1 MPPVSPYRSGQG
13 RGFLRLALP
22 CSDIYGVGPLN
33 AAAYVVFVALLTGL
47 TAAAPGD
54 ALAAAGYGG
63 GGAGGAGLNAGGDGG
78 QGGGLSGGIGGAGG
92 DADPGGGLAGAGG
105 HGGGDDTGALGAPG
119 GSPGVDGDA
128 SSDGVAGGSHG
139 TPYGGASGGGGG
151 GGGVIGAGGGGG
163 GTGAQLYTD
172 SGGSGGN
179 RGLTI
184 TLPGSIDI
192 PSSLGKHGATS
203 TLGAGGGGG
212 TGVTVLVPG
221 ADLTVSR
228 STTITGGVGGSVQS
242 WTYGS
247 SPGFIHVSGGGGGG
261 AGLVMQSGSLTVAG
275 QVNGGAGGESLQIS
289 GSGGDAVVI
298 TFGSVMVKGQGQIV
312 GGQGGRSWSGKNG
325 DGGTGLSIGSGS
337 VINEGHIAG
346 GAPGSRGGAPA
357 ESIGAEGAALRA
369 GNTTTVIN
377 KGTLSSGSDA
387 VVFEGNDNTLTLWQG
402 STTTGNV
409 RFEGARNK
417 LALGSDSG
425 SPTTA
430 VNMAGSLSFGTN
442 GVYAVRATPTQGDHL
457 TATGSATLTGATVQV
472 AATPGAYAESTAYGI
487 LHAGGTFNGTRFA
500 GVTSDLAYL
509 APTLSYSANDQDVNL
524 TLTRKQVQPGTDPG
538 NPEPGGGPS
547 LPGPD
552 SGGNPPAR
560 PIRFA
565 DLVSGRNAVAAAN
578 AVDGMPTGNEIYRH
592 ALTLPNGAPQSFFS
606 ALSGASHAN
615 AIGALQGLG
624 GQARSMAFSH
634 LRANLGAGMGAG
646 SPTAAM
652 GASDAAPPS
661 SALPA
666 SSAQPAWAELVG
678 NWQRLGA
685 TSDTSEV
692 RMHTGGLFAGA
703 DGAIGRGWRLGGA
716 LGYTDSNLRTD
727 GVDGKTDISSYS
739 AVVYGGKAFD
749 AGAGKLNLL
758 LGGAYTWHDIS
769 SKRRVAV
776 GGLDQTLRADYGAST
791 VQVFTELGWAL
802 KAGDA
807 FTLEP
812 YAGLA
817 WANLRSRAFQESG
830 GSAALS
836 GASQSNRTTTSTLGL
851 RGRQTLMLGSFQG
864 NLTAGAGWRHAFGDV
879 NPTSRVAFD
888 AGSAFTVAGAPI
900 ARNAAVLEAGLDAK
914 VGRSASVGLSY
925 AGQFGSGN
933 QDHSATLAWRWAF

>member
-1 MPPVSPYRSGQG
+1 MTASMPPVYDRNGQDGG
-13 RGFLRLALP
+13 RLRLALP
-22 CSDIYGVGPLN
+22 CSDIHGVGRLN
-33 AAAYVVFVALLTGL
+33 AVAYAVCIALLAGL
-47 TAAAPGD
+47 ASAAPGD
-54 ALAAAGYGG
+54 AWAAAGYGG
-63 GGAGGAGLNAGGDGG
+63 GGAGGAGLNGGGSGG
-78 QGGGLSGGIGGAGG
+78 QGGGLSGGVGGAGG
-92 DADPGGGLAGAGG
+92 NALLGWPAGSGGN
-105 HGGGDDTGALGAPG
+105 GGGDGI
-119 GSPGVDGDA
+119 SPGAQGGVAGMDGRA
-128 SSDGVAGGSHG
+128 SSDGAAGGRYG
-139 TPYGGASGGGGG
+139 TPQGGESGGGGG

-163 GTGAQLYTD
+163 GGASGLNSGNGN
-172 SGGSGGN
+172 SGGD
-179 RGLTI
+179 RGYTI
-184 TLPGSIDI
+184 ILPGSIV
-192 PSSLGKHGATS
+192 
-203 TLGAGGGGG
+203 TLGSTTGSAGRSFSTGSGGGGG
-212 TGVTVLVPG
+212 AGVTVPVPG
-221 ADLTVSR
+221 VDITIAPLM
-228 STTITGGVGGSVQS
+228 TITGGQGGDVYS
-242 WTYGS
+242 WTVTGS
-247 SPGFIHVSGGGGGG
+247 SNHVSGGGGGG
-261 AGLVMQSGSLTVAG
+261 AGLVMSSGTLSVVG
-275 QVNGGAGGESLQIS
+275 RVNGGAGGASPYIS

-298 TFGSVMVKGQGQIV
+298 TSGSVTVKSQGQVV
-312 GGQGGRSWSGKNG
+312 GGQGGLDVATLAVDPGRTG
-325 DGGTGLSIGSGS
+325 DGGTGLSIGSGA
-337 VINEGHIAG
+337 VINEGLIASG
-346 GAPGSRGGAPA
+346 MFGDPRSDPA
-357 ESIGAEGAALRA
+357 KPVGVAGAALRA
-369 GNTTTVIN
+369 GSATTVIN

-387 VVFEGNDNTLTLWQG
+387 VVFEGSDNALTLWQG
-402 STTTGNV
+402 STTTGDV

-417 LALGSDSG
+417 LALGSDPG
-425 SPTTA
+425 MPTAA
-430 VNMAGSLSFGTN
+430 VSMVGSLRFGTN
-442 GVYAVRATPTQGDHL
+442 GVYAVRATATQADLL
-457 TATGSATLTGATVQV
+457 TVTRSATLTGATVQV
-472 AATPGAYAESTAYGI
+472 LATPGAYAESTVYNI

-524 TLTRKQVQPGTDPG
+524 TLTRKQVQPGGD
-538 NPEPGGGPS
+538 PS
-547 LPGPD
+547 LPGPG

-606 ALSGASHAN
+606 ALSGESHAN

-624 GQARSMAFSH
+624 GQARSVPFSH
-634 LRANLGAGMGAG
+634 LRANLGAGMRAG
-646 SPTAAM
+646 SPTAAV

-661 SALPA
+661 SVLPTNG
-666 SSAQPAWAELVG
+666 AQPAWAELVG

-685 TSDTSEV
+685 TGDTSEV
-692 RMHTGGLFAGA
+692 RMHTGGIFAGA

-727 GVDGKTDISSYS
+727 GVDGKTDIASYS
-739 AVVYGGKAFD
+739 AVVYGGRAFD

-758 LGGAYTWHDIS
+758 LGGAYTWHDIH

-791 VQVFTELGWAL
+791 AQVFTELGWAL

-807 FTLEP
+807 LTLEP

-817 WANLRSRAFQESG
+817 WANLRNRAFQESG

-851 RGRQTLMLGSFQG
+851 RGRQALMLGNFQG
-864 NLTAGAGWRHAFGDV
+864 TLTAGAGWRHAFGDV

-888 AGSAFTVAGAPI
+888 AGNAFTVAGAPI

-933 QDHSATLAWRWAF
+933 QDHSATLEWRWAF

>member
-1 MPPVSPYRSGQG
+1 MPPVSDRSGPG
-13 RGFLRLALP
+13 RGLFRDTLP
-22 CSDIYGVGPLN
+22 CSDIRGVGRLN
-33 AAAYVVFVALLTGL
+33 AVAYAVCVALLAGL
-47 TAAAPGD
+47 STAAPGD

-63 GGAGGAGLNAGGDGG
+63 GGAGGAGLNAGGGGG
-78 QGGGLSGGIGGAGG
+78 QGGGLSGGVGGKGA
-92 DADPGGGLAGAGG
+92 DAFFVADPSSNGGT
-105 HGGGDDTGALGAPG
+105 GGGDGI
-119 GSPGVDGDA
+119 
-128 SSDGVAGGSHG
+128 
-139 TPYGGASGGGGG
+139 TPGASGGLPGQDGQASTDGAAGGSRGTQSGSAVGAGGG

-163 GTGAQLYTD
+163 GAGA
-172 SGGSGGN
+172 SIIGPGAAGGN
-179 RGLTI
+179 RGYTI
-184 TLPGSIDI
+184 SSPGPVVITNSVNGLPGLDSA
-192 PSSLGKHGATS
+192 SGFGQN
-203 TLGAGGGGG
+203 GGGGG
-212 TGVTVLVPG
+212 GAGAGVTVLAPS
-221 ADLTVSR
+221 ADLTVAS
-228 STTITGGVGGSVQS
+228 SVAINGGKGGDAPAS
-242 WTYGS
+242 WSDGS
-247 SPGFIHVSGGGGGG
+247 NNHISGGGGGG
-261 AGLVMQSGSLTVAG
+261 AGLVMRSGTLTVAG
-275 QVNGGAGGESLQIS
+275 QVIGGAGGLSPYFS

-298 TFGSVMVKGQGQIV
+298 TSGSVMVKGQGQIV
-312 GGQGGRSWSGKNG
+312 GGQGGSYPSLLVQSVGQTG

-346 GAPGSRGGAPA
+346 GAPGEQRVNLPKPT
-357 ESIGAEGAALRA
+357 GAEGAALRA
-369 GNTTTVIN
+369 GNMTTVIN

-402 STTTGNV
+402 STTTGDV

-425 SPTTA
+425 SSTA
-430 VNMAGSLSFGTN
+430 AVYMAGSLRFGTN
-442 GVYAVRATPTQGDHL
+442 GVYAVRATPSQADRL
-457 TATGSATLTGATVQV
+457 TVTGSATLSGATVQI
-472 AATPGAYAESTAYGI
+472 AATPGAYAESTVYNI

-524 TLTRKQVQPGTDPG
+524 TLTRRQVQPGGD
-538 NPEPGGGPS
+538 PS
-547 LPGPD
+547 LPGPG
-552 SGGNPPAR
+552 SGGSPPAR

-606 ALSGASHAN
+606 ALSGESHAN

-624 GQARSMAFSH
+624 GQARSVPFSH
-634 LRANLGAGMGAG
+634 LRANLGAGMRAG
-646 SPTAAM
+646 SPTAAV

-661 SALPA
+661 SVLPTDG
-666 SSAQPAWAELVG
+666 AQPAWAELVG

-685 TSDTSEV
+685 TGDTSEV
-692 RMHTGGLFAGA
+692 RMHTGGIFAGA

-758 LGGAYTWHDIS
+758 LGGAYTWHDIH

-791 VQVFTELGWAL
+791 AQVFTELGWAM

-807 FTLEP
+807 LTLEP

-836 GASQSNRTTTSTLGL
+836 GASQSNPTATSTLGL
-851 RGRQTLMLGSFQG
+851 RGRQALMLGNFQG
-864 NLTAGAGWRHAFGDV
+864 TLTAGAGWRHAFGDV

-888 AGSAFTVAGAPI
+888 AGNAFTVAGAPI

-914 VGRSASVGLSY
+914 VGRSANLGLSY

-933 QDHSATLAWRWAF
+933 QDHSATLEWRWAF